1 MATVR
6 EDNIPHVVRT
16 AADQRQKDMFNAT
29 IGRIEQVNST
39 IRLLR
44 LYLDNDQ
51 VGRLRAES
59 LWQPVA
65 PDQGCLGAGGA
76 LPCNFPTLL
85 CVKKFRKFLLAL
97 NPSISSYMG

>member
-6 EDNIPHVVRT
+6 EDSIPHVVRT
-16 AADQRQKDMFNAT
+16 AADQRQRSMFSAT

-51 VGRLRAES
+51 VGDHRAH
-59 LWQPVA
+59 A
-65 PDQGCLGAGGA
+65 
-76 LPCNFPTLL
+76 NLL
-85 CVKKFRKFLLAL
+85 EYH
-97 NPSISSYMG
+97 ISHQQN

>member
-16 AADQRQKDMFNAT
+16 AADERQKVMYSAT

-44 LYLDNDQ
+44 LYLDPDQ
-51 VGRLRAES
+51 VGQLGDEENCKAES
-59 LWQPVA
+59 H
-65 PDQGCLGAGGA
+65 QG
-76 LPCNFPTLL
+76 
-85 CVKKFRKFLLAL
+85 
-97 NPSISSYMG
+97 

>member
-16 AADQRQKDMFNAT
+16 AADQRQKDMVKAT

-51 VGRLRAES
+51 VG
-59 LWQPVA
+59 
-65 PDQGCLGAGGA
+65 
-76 LPCNFPTLL
+76 LPSC
-85 CVKKFRKFLLAL
+85 
-97 NPSISSYMG
+97 